1 MEQATIKS
9 LWILGKFLM
18 EIADTKADY
27 WIQKHES
34 FNAKG
39 IILGERG
46 NNGGDAYVVARNIIS
61 GYGFSEGLST
71 KLEAS
76 PRNSND

>member
-34 FNAKG
+34 LNAKG
-39 IILGERG
+39 IILAERG
-46 NNGGDAYVVARNIIS
+46 NNGSDAYVVARNIIS

-71 KLEAS
+71 K
-76 PRNSND
+76 

>member
-34 FNAKG
+34 LNAKG
-39 IILGERG
+39 IILAERG
-46 NNGGDAYVVARNIIS
+46 NNGSDAYVVAPNIIS

-71 KLEAS
+71 K
-76 PRNSND
+76 

>member
-18 EIADTKADY
+18 EIADTRADY

-34 FNAKG
+34 LNATG
-39 IILGERG
+39 IILAERQ
-46 NNGGDAYVVARNIIS
+46 
-61 GYGFSEGLST
+61 
-71 KLEAS
+71 
-76 PRNSND
+76 

>member
-9 LWILGKFLM
+9 FWIFGIFLM
-18 EIADTKADY
+18 EIAGTKADY

-34 FNAKG
+34 LNAKG
-39 IILGERG
+39 IILPERG
-46 NNGGDAYVVARNIIS
+46 NNGSDAYVDARNIIS
-61 GYGFSEGLST
+61 GYGFSEGLSI
-71 KLEAS
+71 KLEVS